1 MRPPFQPREVRPP
14 VERREDRERTVSMK
28 ILVAEDQAVSRHI
41 LAANLRKWGYDVMAV
56 EDGTRAWQVLQ
67 SAEAPPLAILDW
79 LMPGMDGIEIC
90 RQIRRHPR
98 TEPNY
103 LILLTARRG
112 PEDKVLGLQAGAD
125 DYITKP
131 FNREELR
138 ARVQVGIRVLE
149 LQRALAQRVR
159 ELEEALASVKTL
171 QGLLP
176 ICSYCKKIRDD
187 RNYWQQVEGYI
198 SDHSE
203 AQFSHGIC
211 PECYSRFVQPE
222 LEKLYGHTGKT
233 P

>member
-1 MRPPFQPREVRPP
+1 MR
-14 VERREDRERTVSMK
+14 

-41 LAANLRKWGYDVMAV
+41 LVASLQKWGYGVTAV
-56 EDGTRAWQVLQ
+56 EDGTQAWQVLR
-67 SAEAPPLAILDW
+67 AEDAPPLAILDW
-79 LMPGMDGIEIC
+79 LMPGMDGMEIC
-90 RQIRRHPR
+90 RQIRRSARPR
-98 TEPNY
+98 PLY

-112 PEDKVLGLQAGAD
+112 REDKVQGLQAGAD

-131 FNREELR
+131 FDREELR

-149 LQRALAQRVR
+149 LQGALSERVR
-159 ELEEALASVKTL
+159 ELEEALSRVKTL

-198 SDHSE
+198 SDHSH

-211 PECYSRFVQPE
+211 PECYARFVQPE
-222 LEKLYGHTGKT
+222 LDKLSGERTGDILR
-233 P
+233 

>member
-1 MRPPFQPREVRPP
+1 
-14 VERREDRERTVSMK
+14 MK

-41 LAANLRKWGYDVMAV
+41 LAANLHKWGYDVTAV
-56 EDGTRAWQVLQ
+56 EDGTRAWEALQ
-67 SAEAPPLAILDW
+67 AEDAPQLVILDW

-90 RQIRRHPR
+90 RQLRQRPQTRPI
-98 TEPNY
+98 Y

-112 PEDKVLGLQAGAD
+112 QEDKIHGLQAGAD

-131 FNREELR
+131 FNGEELR

-149 LQRALAQRVR
+149 LQGALAQRVR
-159 ELEEALASVKTL
+159 ELEEALSSVKTL

-187 RNYWQQVEGYI
+187 QNYWQQVEGYI

-211 PECYSRFVQPE
+211 PDCYVRFVQPE
-222 LEKLYGHTGKT
+222 LDRLHSQTGKIQ
-233 P
+233 

>member
-1 MRPPFQPREVRPP
+1 MR
-14 VERREDRERTVSMK
+14 
-28 ILVAEDQAVSRHI
+28 ILVAEDQSVSRHI
-41 LAANLRKWGYDVMAV
+41 LAANLRKWGYDVTAV
-56 EDGTRAWQVLQ
+56 EDGTQAWEVLQ
-67 SAEAPPLAILDW
+67 AEGAPQLVILDW
-79 LMPGMDGIEIC
+79 LMPGIDGIEIC
-90 RQIRRHPR
+90 SQIRKCPR
-98 TEPNY
+98 TRPIY

-112 PEDKVLGLQAGAD
+112 QEDKIQGLQAGAD

-131 FNREELR
+131 FDREELR

-149 LQRALAQRVR
+149 LQGALAQRVR
-159 ELEEALASVKTL
+159 ELEEALSRVKTL

-211 PECYSRFVQPE
+211 PECYARFVQPE
-222 LEKLYGHTGKT
+222 LDRLHDHAGKA

>member
-1 MRPPFQPREVRPP
+1 MR
-14 VERREDRERTVSMK
+14 
-28 ILVAEDQAVSRHI
+28 ILVAEDQSVSRHI
-41 LAANLRKWGYDVMAV
+41 LAANLRKWGYEVTAV
-56 EDGTRAWQVLQ
+56 EDGTQAWQALQ
-67 SAEAPPLAILDW
+67 AESAPPLVILDW
-79 LMPGMDGIEIC
+79 LMPGIDGIEIC
-90 RQIRRHPR
+90 SQIRKRPR
-98 TEPNY
+98 PRPIY

-112 PEDKVLGLQAGAD
+112 QEDKIQGLQAGAD

-131 FNREELR
+131 FDREELR

-149 LQRALAQRVR
+149 LQGALAQRVR
-159 ELEEALASVKTL
+159 ELEEALSRVKTL

-211 PECYSRFVQPE
+211 PECYARFVQPE
-222 LEKLYGHTGKT
+222 LDRLHDHAEKAQ
-233 P
+233 

>member
-1 MRPPFQPREVRPP
+1 
-14 VERREDRERTVSMK
+14 MK
-28 ILVAEDQAVSRHI
+28 VLVAEDQPVSRHI
-41 LAANLRKWGYDVMAV
+41 LVANLRKWGYDVTAV
-56 EDGTRAWQVLQ
+56 EDGTRAWEALQ
-67 SAEAPPLAILDW
+67 AEEAPPLAILDW
-79 LMPGMDGIEIC
+79 LMPGMDGIDVC
-90 RQIRRHPR
+90 RQIRQSPR
-98 TEPNY
+98 TRPIY

-112 PEDKVLGLQAGAD
+112 QEDKIQGLQAGAD

-149 LQRALAQRVR
+149 LQGALAQRVR
-159 ELEEALASVKTL
+159 ELEEALSRVKTL

-198 SDHSE
+198 SDHSQ

-211 PECYSRFVQPE
+211 PECYAQFVQPE
-222 LEKLYGHTGKT
+222 LDRLHGQTEKTL
-233 P
+233 

>member
-1 MRPPFQPREVRPP
+1 MR
-14 VERREDRERTVSMK
+14 

-41 LAANLRKWGYDVMAV
+41 LIANLRKWGYDVMAV
-56 EDGTRAWQVLQ
+56 EDGTLAWKALQ
-67 SAEAPPLAILDW
+67 SAEAPQLVILDW

-90 RQIRRHPR
+90 RQFREKPQERP
-98 TEPNY
+98 TY

-112 PEDKVLGLQAGAD
+112 AEDKVRGLQSGAD

-149 LQRALAQRVR
+149 RQDALAQRVR
-159 ELEEALASVKTL
+159 ELEEALSRVKTL

-176 ICSYCKKIRDD
+176 ICSYCKKIRND

-211 PECYSRFVQPE
+211 PECYARFVQPE
-222 LEKLYGHTGKT
+222 LERLREHMGKT
-233 P
+233 Q

>member
-1 MRPPFQPREVRPP
+1 
-14 VERREDRERTVSMK
+14 MK

-41 LAANLRKWGYDVMAV
+41 LVANLRNWGYDVMAV
-56 EDGTRAWQVLQ
+56 EDGTRAWEVLQ
-67 SAEAPPLAILDW
+67 TREAPQLLILDW
-79 LMPGMDGIEIC
+79 LMPGKDGIEIC
-90 RQIRRHPR
+90 RQIRQGPQTRPL
-98 TEPNY
+98 Y

-112 PEDKVLGLQAGAD
+112 QEDKIYGLRSGAD

-149 LQRALAQRVR
+149 LQGALAQRVR
-159 ELEEALASVKTL
+159 ELEEALSRVKTL

-176 ICSYCKKIRDD
+176 ICSYCKKIRND

-198 SDHSE
+198 SDHTE

-211 PECYSRFVQPE
+211 PECYAQFVQPE
-222 LEKLYGHTGKT
+222 LDRLHGHAERSQ
-233 P
+233 

>member
-1 MRPPFQPREVRPP
+1 MALLQPGRLES
-14 VERREDRERTVSMK
+14 TSSMK
-28 ILVAEDQAVSRHI
+28 ILVAEDQSVSRYI
-41 LAANLRKWGYDVMAV
+41 LVASLHKWGYDVMAV
-56 EDGTRAWQVLQ
+56 EDGTRAWEALQ
-67 SAEAPPLAILDW
+67 AEDAPPLVILDW
-79 LMPGMDGIEIC
+79 RMPGLDGIDIC
-90 RQIRRHPR
+90 RQIRKSPR
-98 TEPNY
+98 TRPIY

-112 PEDKVLGLQAGAD
+112 QQDKILGLQAGAD

-149 LQRALAQRVR
+149 LQGALAQRVR
-159 ELEEALASVKTL
+159 ELEEALSRVKTL

-176 ICSYCKKIRDD
+176 ICSYCKKIRND

-211 PECYSRFVQPE
+211 PECYARFVQPE
-222 LEKLYGHTGKT
+222 LDRLQGHTEKT
-233 P
+233 

>member
-1 MRPPFQPREVRPP
+1 MRV
-14 VERREDRERTVSMK
+14 
-28 ILVAEDQAVSRHI
+28 LVAEDQAVSRHI
-41 LAANLRKWGYDVMAV
+41 LVANLRQWGYEVMAV
-56 EDGTRAWQVLQ
+56 GDGTKAWEVLQ
-67 SAEAPPLAILDW
+67 AEEAPQLVILDW

-90 RQIRRHPR
+90 RQIRKRPHTR
-98 TEPNY
+98 LIY

-112 PEDKVLGLQAGAD
+112 QEDKVTGLQSGAD

-149 LQRALAQRVR
+149 LQGALAQRVR
-159 ELEEALASVKTL
+159 ELEDALSRVKTL

-187 RNYWQQVEGYI
+187 QNYWQQVEGYI
-198 SDHSE
+198 SDHSG

-211 PECYSRFVQPE
+211 PECYAQYVQPE
-222 LEKLYGHTGKT
+222 LDRLQAHTGKT
-233 P
+233 Q